1 MMKRCILIL
10 LTLCISITSLGIM
23 TGCAKKETNPEQS
36 KEDLYQYSDFSDTK
50 EQTNYVKLTV
60 EGFGDM
66 ILELYPET
74 APETVKNF
82 QKLVS
87 EGFYDGLTF
96 HRIIKGFMIQGG
108 DPKGNGTGGS
118 SATIKGEFTENGYA
132 NNLSHTR
139 GVLSM
144 ARSSAPNSASSQF
157 FIIHAAATYLDGK
170 YAAFGKLVAG
180 YTVLDNIADVKTTYG
195 SSSEQSTPTQTVR
208 IKSASFVKHNK

>member
-82 QKLVS
+82 HFRLPAGDQCLS
-87 EGFYDGLTF
+87 RTGFQYKRLEIWGIPCASLLL
-96 HRIIKGFMIQGG
+96 QQC
-108 DPKGNGTGGS
+108 
-118 SATIKGEFTENGYA
+118 
-132 NNLSHTR
+132 
-139 GVLSM
+139 GVLLW
-144 ARSSAPNSASSQF
+144 R
-157 FIIHAAATYLDGK
+157 D
-170 YAAFGKLVAG
+170 
-180 YTVLDNIADVKTTYG
+180 
-195 SSSEQSTPTQTVR
+195 R
-208 IKSASFVKHNK
+208 